1 MADWFSSMIAPNS
14 QKMKKSIDAALAQK
28 QHLRKTHYLFVLAVM

>member
-1 MADWFSSMIAPNS
+1 MADWFSSMTAPDS

-28 QHLRKTHYLFVLAVM
+28 TAS